1 MAMKMKDF
9 LSEYYKRLIFRD
21 MPIEQFAQ
29 YCEYVKANDF
39 NGNMGDWRSLLEK
52 DPADPTGRTFLID
65 PATGLYV
72 RKEMLTDADLEP
84 AVCHAACGTHV
95 RPFGCHAAR

>member
-65 PATGLYV
+65 PACAQGNADGCGLGTGRLGQV
-72 RKEMLTDADLEP
+72 I
-84 AVCHAACGTHV
+84 
-95 RPFGCHAAR
+95 